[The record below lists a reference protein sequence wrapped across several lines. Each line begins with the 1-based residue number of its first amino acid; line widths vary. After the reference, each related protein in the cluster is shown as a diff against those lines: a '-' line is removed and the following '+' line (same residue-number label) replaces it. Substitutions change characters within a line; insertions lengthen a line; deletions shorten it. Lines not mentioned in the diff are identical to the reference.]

1 MKHPASMKHVEP
13 PSPKSRYHVTLTT
26 ARSGERAYVVSAV
39 SPNHAIVEACGR
51 ATEDDAAWHVLDVV
65 GVRRLG
71 V

>member
-1 MKHPASMKHVEP
+1 MKHAEP

-51 ATEDDAAWHVLDVV
+51 AAEDDGGWHVLEV
-65 GVRRLG
+65 GEVRRL
-71 V
+71 

>member
-1 MKHPASMKHVEP
+1 MKHADP
-13 PSPKSRYHVTLTT
+13 PSPRSRYYVTLTT

-65 GVRRLG
+65 GVKRLG

>member
-1 MKHPASMKHVEP
+1 MKHAEPASP
-13 PSPKSRYHVTLTT
+13 RSRYHVTLTT